1 MIYGPGDP
9 LHRFHPTLKRIGD
22 GRKQIIFSDDV
33 ATIRTPRGYVEDVG
47 AAIALA
53 ATPAFGEAK
62 FTTSARTSHS
72 EN

>member
-1 MIYGPGDP
+1 
-9 LHRFHPTLKRIGD
+9 LKRIGD

-53 ATPAFGEAK
+53 ATSPHSARRIYNVCENESFGELDW
-62 FTTSARTSHS
+62 ARKIAAAT
-72 EN
+72 N